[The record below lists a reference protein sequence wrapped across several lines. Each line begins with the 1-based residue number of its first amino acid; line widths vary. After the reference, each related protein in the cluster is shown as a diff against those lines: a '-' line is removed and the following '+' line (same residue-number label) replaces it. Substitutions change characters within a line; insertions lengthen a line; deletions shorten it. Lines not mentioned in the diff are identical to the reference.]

1 MHSCVQNTLNVGLP
15 VASRSRIDSIEIDHR
30 EFEDEG
36 KLVYELQN
44 YLLVSHGNASISC
57 VL

>member
-1 MHSCVQNTLNVGLP
+1 M
-15 VASRSRIDSIEIDHR
+15 ASRSRIDSIEIDHR